1 MNENTKSQFIDYFIK
16 GIKKKDQL
24 KVGVEHERFLFT
36 GRGNKRIDYDTLKK
50 LFETGILPLNDLTP
64 NIKSAE
70 IS

>member
-36 GRGNKRIDYDTLKK
+36 SRDNKRIDYCTLKK
-50 LFETGILPLNDLTP
+50 LFDTGILPLNDLVP
-64 NIKSAE
+64 NIKSAA